1 MSAEWRALLIGY
13 EERQDNE
20 MVVMRVDLTV
30 THVSADT
37 GRNERIQFT
46 WGTSYR
52 LEKLACNVRF
62 KGEIECFHK

>member
-1 MSAEWRALLIGY
+1 MGY
-13 EERQDNE
+13 KERQDDE
-20 MVVMRVDLTV
+20 MVVRRVDLTV
-30 THVSADT
+30 THVSAAT
-37 GRNERIQFT
+37 GKNERIQFT